1 MATIRSFNRAARLF
15 LLATVIDGII
25 FSFWQ
30 LFFNFF
36 ILAKGFDKVF
46 LGEVNSIP
54 SIAGLLFCIPLG
66 MLSDRMGRRKAML
79 AGLALSCLGMGLQVA
94 SSQPALLIGMAFI
107 GGLGSNL
114 FGISQAP
121 FMMRVSSRE
130 NRTLLFS
137 LNFGLQALSGAV
149 GNLFAGQLP
158 VFFSHV
164 LHVSPE
170 SAATYQAILL
180 CSVILGT
187 LSLVPVFLIHE
198 PVVSNPPERAAKTTA
213 RQPLGKVLLRPLV
226 IKLILP
232 QLLIGL
238 GASLLIPYINI
249 FLQERFNL
257 SSQVIGT
264 IFSLSALLT
273 GIGSVIGP
281 RLARQLGTK
290 IRTITITQMASL
302 VFLLLAGFTPMAWL
316 SSTSLLARGTLMNM
330 AAPLYTAFAMEQVS
344 ATEQGVVNSA
354 LNLFW
359 QLGFAVGPFISGI
372 VQEQYG
378 FSPLFIATASLYFIA
393 VSLTWIFFQHNE
405 QIPAARGAFVP
416 ASGE

>member
-1 MATIRSFNRAARLF
+1 MASIRSFNRAARLF

-25 FSFWQ
+25 FSSWQ

-54 SIAGLLFCIPLG
+54 SIAGLLFSLPLG

-79 AGLALSCLGMGLQVA
+79 AGLALSSLGMGLQVL
-94 SSQPALLIGMAFI
+94 SSHPALLIGMAFV

-114 FGISQAP
+114 FMLSQAP
-121 FMMRVSSRE
+121 FMMKISSQE

-137 LNFGLQALSGAV
+137 LNFGLLALSGAV

-158 VFFSHV
+158 AFFSQVMHIP
-164 LHVSPE
+164 PE
-170 SAATYQAILL
+170 GAATYQAILL
-180 CSVILGT
+180 CSVILGS

-198 PVVSNPPERAAKTTA
+198 PAEKPGQAVHPAS
-213 RQPLGKVLLRPLV
+213 QPLRQVLLRPLV

-232 QLLIGL
+232 QLQIGL

-249 FLQERFNL
+249 FLQEQFNL
-257 SSQVIGT
+257 STQVIGA

-281 RLARQLGTK
+281 RLSRELGSK
-290 IRTITITQMASL
+290 VRTIATTQLASL
-302 VFLLLAGFTPMAWL
+302 VFLLLAGFTPSAWL
-316 SSTSLLARGTLMNM
+316 SSASLLARGMLMNM
-330 AAPLYTAFAMEQVS
+330 AVPLYTAFAMEQVNP
-344 ATEQGVVNSA
+344 AEQGVVNSA
-354 LNLFW
+354 LSLFW
-359 QLGFAVGPFISGI
+359 QLGYAVGPFISGV

-378 FSPLFIATASLYFIA
+378 FSPLFFATAVLYFSSA
-393 VSLTWIFFQHNE
+393 SLTWIFFQHSE
-405 QIPAARGAFVP
+405 KAHALKEPLVKAP
-416 ASGE
+416 

>member
-1 MATIRSFNRAARLF
+1 MATFRSFNRAARLF
-15 LLATVIDGII
+15 LLATVIDGVI
-25 FSFWQ
+25 FSFWS

-54 SIAGLLFCIPLG
+54 SIAGLLFAIPIGL
-66 MLSDRMGRRKAML
+66 LSDRMGRRKAML
-79 AGLALSCLGMGLQVA
+79 AGLVLSCLGMGLQVL
-94 SSQPALLIGMAFI
+94 SSHPALLIGMAFI

-114 FGISQAP
+114 FMLSQAP
-121 FMMRVSSRE
+121 FMMKTSTPA

-158 VFFSHV
+158 AFFSQV

-170 SAATYQAILL
+170 SATAYQAILL
-180 CSVILGT
+180 SSVVLGG
-187 LSLVPVFLIHE
+187 LALIPIFMIHE
-198 PVVSNPPERAAKTTA
+198 PADLPAVVERPASRPL
-213 RQPLGKVLLRPLV
+213 RQVLLQPLV

-238 GASLLIPYINI
+238 GASILIPYINI

-264 IFSLSALLT
+264 VFSLSAVLT
-273 GIGSVIGP
+273 GLGSVLGP
-281 RLARQLGTK
+281 RLARSLGSKVRTVVSTQL
-290 IRTITITQMASL
+290 ASL
-302 VFLLLAGFTPMAWL
+302 VFLLLAGFTPWAWL
-316 SSTSLLARGTLMNM
+316 SSASLLARGTLMNM
-330 AAPLYTAFAMEQVS
+330 SAPLYTAFAMEQVE
-344 ATEQGVVNSA
+344 ANQQGVVNSA

-359 QLGFAVGPFISGI
+359 QMGFAIGPFISGV
-372 VQEQYG
+372 VQEKYG
-378 FSPLFIATASLYFIA
+378 FSPLFIATAVLYFCA
-393 VSLTWIFFQHNE
+393 ASLTWIFFKGHEKASAPVVVVLAQ
-405 QIPAARGAFVP
+405 
-416 ASGE
+416 SGE

>member
-1 MATIRSFNRAARLF
+1 MATLRSFNRAARLF
-15 LLATVIDGII
+15 LLAIVIDGII

-54 SIAGLLFCIPLG
+54 SIAGLLFAIPIG
-66 MLSDRMGRRKAML
+66 QLSDRMGRRKAML
-79 AGLALSCLGMGLQVA
+79 AGLALTCLGMGLQA
-94 SSQPALLIGMAFI
+94 LSSHPALLIGMAFI

-114 FGISQAP
+114 FMLSQAP
-121 FMMRVSSRE
+121 FMMKTSTPA

-158 VFFSHV
+158 GFFSQV
-164 LHVSPE
+164 LHVPPE
-170 SAATYQAILL
+170 SAAAYQAILL
-180 CSVILGT
+180 CSVILGG
-187 LSLVPVFLIHE
+187 LALIPIFMIHE
-198 PVVSNPPERAAKTTA
+198 PVEKPGEVVRPKSKPL
-213 RQPLGKVLLRPLV
+213 RQVLLQPLV
-226 IKLILP
+226 IRLILP

-257 SSQVIGT
+257 TSQVIGT

-273 GIGSVIGP
+273 GLGSLLGP
-281 RLARQLGTK
+281 RLARKMGSKVRTVATTQL
-290 IRTITITQMASL
+290 ASL
-302 VFLLLAGFTPMAWL
+302 VFLLLAGFTPWAWL
-316 SSTSLLARGTLMNM
+316 SSASLLARGTLMNM
-330 AAPLYTAFAMEQVS
+330 AAPLYTAFAMEQV
-344 ATEQGVVNSA
+344 EVNQQGVINSA

-359 QLGFAVGPFISGI
+359 QMGYAVGPFISGV
-372 VQEQYG
+372 VQEQFG
-378 FSPLFIATASLYFIA
+378 FSPLFIATAVLYFCA
-393 VSLTWIFFQHNE
+393 ASLTWIFFKEHE
-405 QIPAARGAFVP
+405 KVGAPAIVGLAQPGK
-416 ASGE
+416 

>member
-1 MATIRSFNRAARLF
+1 MATLHSFNRSARLF

-25 FSFWQ
+25 YSFWQ

-36 ILAKGFDKVF
+36 ILARGFDKVF
-46 LGEVNSIP
+46 LGEINSVP

-79 AGLALSCLGMGLQVA
+79 AGLALSSLGMGLQVL

-107 GGLGSNL
+107 GGLGGNL
-114 FGISQAP
+114 FMVSQAP
-121 FMMRVSSRE
+121 FMMKTSTPA

-158 VFFSHV
+158 AFFSQV
-164 LHVSPE
+164 MHVSPE
-170 SAATYQAILL
+170 SAASYQAILL
-180 CSVILGT
+180 CSVVLGT
-187 LSLVPVFLIHE
+187 LSLIPIFLIHE
-198 PVVSNPPERAAKTTA
+198 PSAQTGQVVSPASKPVR
-213 RQPLGKVLLRPLV
+213 RLLLRPLV

-257 SSQVIGT
+257 SSQVIGS

-281 RLARQLGTK
+281 RLARRLGSKVRAIASTQLG
-290 IRTITITQMASL
+290 SL
-302 VFLLLAGFTPMAWL
+302 VFLLLAGFTPWAWL
-316 SSTSLLARGTLMNM
+316 SSASLLARGTLMNM
-330 AAPLYTAFAMEQVS
+330 AAPLYTAFAMEQVE
-344 ATEQGVVNSA
+344 ANEQGVVNSS

-359 QLGFAVGPFISGI
+359 QLGYAVGPFISGV

-378 FSPLFIATASLYFIA
+378 FSPLFIATAVLYFCA
-393 VSLTWIFFQHNE
+393 ASLTWVFFRHSE
-405 QIPAARGAFVP
+405 KVHTAALVGLAQ
-416 ASGE
+416 SGE